1 MDNQSAASAHWR
13 DSARPAKLFIIDA
26 NAAFP
31 LLLFL
36 VHIKTWTFIVA
47 ISFMLFFTLLRR
59 YGYSIS
65 IFLRILR
72 TFFAGSR
79 KVAIPWWRN

>member
-1 MDNQSAASAHWR
+1 MDDQIKASAHWR

-31 LLLFL
+31 LFLFL
-36 VHIKTWTFIVA
+36 VHIKIWTFVVA
-47 ISFMLFFTLLRR
+47 ISFMLFFTLLNRH
-59 YGYSIS
+59 GYSIS
-65 IFLRILR
+65 VFLRILR
-72 TFFAGSR
+72 SFFAGSR

>member
-1 MDNQSAASAHWR
+1 MDNQSTANAHWR

-31 LLLFL
+31 LFLFL
-36 VHIKTWTFIVA
+36 VHIKLWTFIVA
-47 ISFMLFFTLLRR
+47 ASFMTFFTILNR

-65 IFLRILR
+65 VFLRIVR
-72 TFFAGSR
+72 CFFAGSR